1 MAILTTKFK
10 EALVLIEPSG
20 DDKTNAPLAHQRVRT
35 ALKDAAA
42 LQDWDLNPVLIG
54 SYARNVSI
62 RRVKDVDVFCRMDD
76 IDDTVAPS
84 KVLDEFFKVL
94 DAEFGTDNDGNK
106 LVKRQARSL
115 AVSFPEYDGLHVD
128 AVPARLRADGYWEI
142 PTKEGDW
149 QQTNPEKLT
158 ELKTAMNRQHDEM
171 YVPSVKLARQARR
184 AILGDTRPGGLFVE
198 MCLYEAFKNGEVK
211 TDTYAHAFTT
221 SLEAIY
227 DYLDAKV
234 GWGKALPDPTLPGHT
249 LTFRATDNQW
259 ETARDKFKDAAA
271 DARAAYLSTD
281 EHEAATIYQRLLGK
295 NGDNEQIF
303 PEVPKPSARVV
314 TPGAHNVPAGNRRFG

>member
-10 EALVLIEPSG
+10 EALGLIEPSE
-20 DDKTNAPLAHQRVRT
+20 DDKTNAPLAHQQVRD
-35 ALKDAAA
+35 ALKNADSVK
-42 LQDWDLNPVLIG
+42 DWGVNPVLIG
-54 SYARNVSI
+54 SYARSVSI

-76 IDDTVAPS
+76 IDTAVTPS

-94 DAEFGTDNDGNK
+94 DAEFGTDDGNK
-106 LVKRQARSL
+106 RVKRQARSL
-115 AVSFPEYDGLHVD
+115 KVSFPEYDGLHVD

-142 PTKEGDW
+142 PTKDGDW

-158 ELKTAMNRQHDEM
+158 ELKAAMNKTHDEM
-171 YVPSVKLARQARR
+171 YVPGVKLARQARR

-198 MCLYEAFKNGEVK
+198 MCLYEAFKNSEVK

-227 DYLDAKV
+227 SYLDAKV
-234 GWGKALPDPTLPGHT
+234 GWGKTLPDPTMPGRT

-271 DARAAYLSTD
+271 DARKAYDSTD
-281 EHEAATIYQRLLGK
+281 EHEAASIFRRLLGK
-295 NGDNEQIF
+295 NGDDNDVF
-303 PEVPKPSARVV
+303 PEVPKSSARAV